1 VSLKS
6 SRFSE
11 FLAENPHLAPS
22 RQPGID
28 VPDLVD
34 ESVAVFDLNFKVTAW
49 NAEAERLYGWTRE
62 EVIGGAIQAAV
73 RCEPS
78 ETLAVITTKVM
89 DQGVW
94 RGEFTRTTKS
104 GAAVVVKAKWS
115 LRRDAAGVPVDVVET
130 TRDVTD
136 IRRTEE
142 AFERLQYQYQNLFQ
156 ASVASFWELEF
167 SAVADMVRRLRASG
181 IADLRAY
188 FDAHPGFVREMIRAT
203 RVLDVNE
210 RTVAMFGA
218 REVITRSLSPFWPDE
233 SLPVFAASVASAFE
247 GKPFFSAEAAFTSLG
262 GQRYD
267 SLFTV
272 SYPPRL
278 RDSSRL
284 LVGIIDITHAKRAKA
299 AQEASERRY
308 RDVFD
313 FMPIALFHTESR
325 EPVLEVF
332 QEARAR
338 GVTDFSRHLIDHPE
352 LIGKLLEGQQITE
365 VNRRTVDV
373 LRGRSAADLVGS
385 VERYWPE
392 SPQTFRE
399 IMIARY
405 SGKKSY
411 ETLTRLTTY
420 DGAVID
426 VLFFVA
432 FAPITGKEH
441 VSLVAL
447 IDVSDRV
454 KAEHMLAKLQADIAH
469 ASRISVLGELTASIA
484 HEVSQPLTA
493 IEANTEASLLW
504 LAHASPN
511 IPEVR
516 ELCARTAQ
524 EVQRAA
530 DILHRI
536 RSMAIRASPVKA
548 PVAVNAVIEE
558 ALLFLRHELIRH
570 DIETRLQLDPALPPI
585 LGDRVQLQQVLVNL
599 AVNAIQSMAAE
610 AGEPKLLTIRT
621 ASSEAHGSQVIEVED
636 TGPGIDPEA
645 LERLFEGFFTTKP
658 TGMGIGLA
666 ICRTIIESHGG
677 QISAHNLTDRP
688 GAIFTIAFFADHH
701 AAR

>member
-1 VSLKS
+1 MS

-11 FLAENPHLAPS
+11 FLPENTLVAPYLRPS
-22 RQPGID
+22 ID
-28 VPDLVD
+28 VPDLVE

-49 NAEAERLYGWTRE
+49 NIEAERLYGWTRE
-62 EVIGGAIQAAV
+62 EVIGGAIQSAV
-73 RCEPS
+73 RCAPS
-78 ETLAVITTKVM
+78 EALAVIM
-89 DQGVW
+89 AEIQEQGIW
-94 RGEFTRTTKS
+94 RGEFTRTTKA
-104 GAAVVVKAKWS
+104 GATVVVKAKWS
-115 LRRDAAGVPVDVVET
+115 LRKDAAGAPIDIVET
-130 TRDVTD
+130 TRDITAV
-136 IRRTEE
+136 RQTEL

-167 SAVADMVRRLRASG
+167 SGVADMVRRLKASG
-181 IADLRAY
+181 TADLRAY
-188 FDAHPGFVREMIRAT
+188 FAAHPGFVREMICAT
-203 RVLDVNE
+203 RILDVNE

-247 GKPFFSAEAAFTSLG
+247 GNPFFSAETVFTSLD

-278 RDSSRL
+278 KDSSRL
-284 LVGIIDITHAKRAKA
+284 LVGIIDITQAKRAKA

-308 RDVFD
+308 RDVFN
-313 FMPIALFHTESR
+313 FVPIALFHTESR
-325 EPVLEVF
+325 EAVLEVF
-332 QEARAR
+332 KEARAQ
-338 GVTDFSRHLIDHPE
+338 GITDFSRHLIEHPE
-352 LIGKLLEGQQITE
+352 LVAKLFEGQQITE

-373 LRGRSAADLVGS
+373 LRGGSAADLIGS
-385 VERYWPE
+385 VARHWTE

-399 IMIARY
+399 IMVARY

-411 ETLTRLTTY
+411 ETLTRLVTC

-454 KAEHMLAKLQADIAH
+454 KAENMLARLQADIAH

-504 LAHASPN
+504 LAHACPN
-511 IPEVR
+511 LPEVR

-530 DILHRI
+530 EILHRI
-536 RSMAIRASPVKA
+536 RSMAIRASPVKS
-548 PVAVNAVIEE
+548 PLTVNTIVEE

-570 DIETRLQLDPALPPI
+570 GIETRLLLNPSLPLI

-599 AVNAIQSMAAE
+599 TVNAIQSMASD
-610 AGEPKLLTIRT
+610 AGEPKVLTIRT
-621 ASSEAHGSQVIEVED
+621 SSNGVDGSQVVEVED
-636 TGPGIDPEA
+636 AGPGIDPEA
-645 LERLFEGFFTTKP
+645 LDRLFDGFFTTKP

-677 QISAHNLTDRP
+677 QITARNLDDRR
-688 GAIFTIAFFADHH
+688 GAIFTINFFADRH
-701 AAR
+701 AVR

>member
-1 VSLKS
+1 MS

-11 FLAENPHLAPS
+11 FLPENTLVAPYVRPS
-22 RQPGID
+22 ID
-28 VPDLVD
+28 VPDLVE
-34 ESVAVFDLNFKVTAW
+34 ESVAVFDLDFKVTAW
-49 NAEAERLYGWTRE
+49 NTEAERLYGWTRE
-62 EVIGGAIQAAV
+62 EVIGGAIQSAV
-73 RCEPS
+73 RCAPS
-78 ETLAVITTKVM
+78 EALAVIMAKVQQ
-89 DQGVW
+89 QGIW
-94 RGEFTRTTKS
+94 RGEFTRTTKG

-115 LRRDAAGVPVDVVET
+115 LRKDAAGVPVDIVET
-130 TRDVTD
+130 TRDITD
-136 IRRTEE
+136 VRRAEE

-167 SAVADMVRRLRASG
+167 SAVAEMVRGLKASG
-181 IADLRAY
+181 TADLRAY
-188 FDAHPGFVREMIRAT
+188 FAAHPGFVRDMVCAT
-203 RVLDVNE
+203 RILDVNE

-218 REVITRSLSPFWPDE
+218 RELITRSLSPFWPDE

-247 GKPFFSAEAAFTSLG
+247 GNPFFSAETVFTSLD

-278 RDSSRL
+278 KDSSRL
-284 LVGIIDITHAKRAKA
+284 LVGIIDITQARRAKA

-308 RDVFD
+308 RDVFN

-325 EPVLEVF
+325 APVLEVF

-338 GVTDFSRHLIDHPE
+338 GITDFSRHLIDHPE
-352 LIGKLLEGQQITE
+352 LVARLFEGQQITE
-365 VNRRTVDV
+365 ANRRTVDV
-373 LRGRSAADLVGS
+373 LRGRSAADVIGS
-385 VERYWPE
+385 VARYWTE

-399 IMIARY
+399 IMVARY

-411 ETLTRLTTY
+411 ETLTRLATC

-454 KAEHMLAKLQADIAH
+454 KAENMLAKLQADIAH
-469 ASRISVLGELTASIA
+469 ASRVSVLGELTASIA

-511 IPEVR
+511 IAEVR

-548 PVAVNAVIEE
+548 PLAVNSIIEE

-570 DIETRLQLDPALPPI
+570 DIETRLQLDAALPAI
-585 LGDRVQLQQVLVNL
+585 YGDRVQLQQVLVNL
-599 AVNAIQSMAAE
+599 TVNAIQSMASGA
-610 AGEPKLLTIRT
+610 AQAKVLTIRT
-621 ASSEAHGSQVIEVED
+621 SPNRVDGSQVVEVED

-645 LERLFEGFFTTKP
+645 LDRLFDGFFTTKP

-677 QISAHNLTDRP
+677 QINARNLTDRP
-688 GAIFTIAFFADHH
+688 GAIFAITFFADHH

>member
-1 VSLKS
+1 MS

-11 FLAENPHLAPS
+11 FLPENTLVAPYVRPS
-22 RQPGID
+22 ID
-28 VPDLVD
+28 VPDLVE

-49 NAEAERLYGWTRE
+49 NTEAERLYGWTRE
-62 EVIGGAIQAAV
+62 EVIGGAIQSAV
-73 RCEPS
+73 RCAPS
-78 ETLAVITTKVM
+78 EALAVIMAKVQQ
-89 DQGVW
+89 QGIW
-94 RGEFTRTTKS
+94 RGEFTRTTKG

-115 LRRDAAGVPVDVVET
+115 LRKDAAGLPVDIVET
-130 TRDVTD
+130 TRDITD
-136 IRRTEE
+136 VRRTEE

-167 SAVADMVRRLRASG
+167 SAVTDMVRGLKASG
-181 IADLRAY
+181 TGDLRAY
-188 FDAHPGFVREMIRAT
+188 FDAHPGFVRDMVCAT
-203 RVLDVNE
+203 RILDVNE

-218 REVITRSLSPFWPDE
+218 RELIMRGLSPFWPDE

-247 GKPFFSAEAAFTSLG
+247 GNPFFSAETVFTSLD

-278 RDSSRL
+278 KDSSRL
-284 LVGIIDITHAKRAKA
+284 LVGIIDITQARRAKA
-299 AQEASERRY
+299 AQEASERRS
-308 RDVFD
+308 RDVFN

-325 EPVLEVF
+325 APVLEVF
-332 QEARAR
+332 QEARAQ
-338 GVTDFSRHLIDHPE
+338 GVSDFNRHLIDHPD
-352 LIGKLLEGQQITE
+352 LVARLFAGQQITE
-365 VNRRTVDV
+365 VNQRTVDV
-373 LRGRSAADLVGS
+373 LRGRSAADVIGS
-385 VERYWPE
+385 VARFWTE

-399 IMIARY
+399 IMVARY

-411 ETLTRLTTY
+411 ETLTRLTTC

-454 KAEHMLAKLQADIAH
+454 KAESMLAKLQADIAH
-469 ASRISVLGELTASIA
+469 ASRVSVLGELTASIA

-504 LAHASPN
+504 LAHPSPN

-548 PVAVNAVIEE
+548 PLAVNSIIEE

-570 DIETRLQLDPALPPI
+570 DIETRLQLDAALPQI
-585 LGDRVQLQQVLVNL
+585 YGDRVQLQQVLVNL
-599 AVNAIQSMAAE
+599 TVNAVQSMAAG
-610 AGEPKLLTIRT
+610 AAQTKVLTIRT
-621 ASSEAHGSQVIEVED
+621 SPSRVDGSQVVEVED

-645 LERLFEGFFTTKP
+645 LDRLFDGFFTTKP

-677 QISAHNLTDRP
+677 QIDARNLTDRP
-688 GAIFTIAFFADHH
+688 GAIFTITFFADHH